1 MSHKISIVANTSFY
15 LFNFRFNF
23 ISTLINNKYEVIIV
37 CPLDKYTKYLID
49 LGCIHHP
56 INVNSKSKNPFFDL
70 ILFFR
75 YYLFYS
81 KIKPDLVLN
90 FTTKPNIYSTIA
102 AKYTKSQ
109 TINNISG
116 LGIGFVEKTFI
127 SRIIKILY
135 KYSQNMATVVYFQN
149 TDDHNYF
156 LKNNL
161 INNNGFVLPGSGV
174 DINKF
179 KYEKIQFI
187 NSNKFI
193 FLFNSRML
201 YSKGVELLFQ
211 AGMKLYKEHYN
222 FEIIIFGQS
231 NVSNSDAISNDQI
244 QNWCKQ
250 PFFTYKGFTDD
261 IKSALI
267 NSHCVVLPS
276 FYKEGTPKS
285 LLEALSIGRPIIT
298 TDMPGCRDTVSNL
311 NGFLVK
317 PRDVNS
323 LFESMKRILNLSFDD
338 LITMGE
344 NSRQLAV
351 NKFDDNIVINEYM
364 SCIKKCLKNYK

>member
-1 MSHKISIVANTSFY
+1 
-15 LFNFRFNF
+15 
-23 ISTLINNKYEVIIV
+23 
-37 CPLDKYTKYLID
+37 
-49 LGCIHHP
+49 
-56 INVNSKSKNPFFDL
+56 
-70 ILFFR
+70 
-75 YYLFYS
+75 
-81 KIKPDLVLN
+81 
-90 FTTKPNIYSTIA
+90 
-102 AKYTKSQ
+102 
-109 TINNISG
+109 
-116 LGIGFVEKTFI
+116 
-127 SRIIKILY
+127 
-135 KYSQNMATVVYFQN
+135 MATVVYFQN

-161 INNNGFVLPGSGV
+161 IKNNGFVLPGSGV

-179 KYEKIQFI
+179 YYEKIQFI

-211 AGMKLYKEHYN
+211 AGLRLYKENFN

-231 NVSNSDAISNDQI
+231 SVSNSDAISNNQI

-351 NKFDDNIVINEYM
+351 NKFDDKIVINEYM
-364 SCIKKCLKNYK
+364 HCIDKCLTIN